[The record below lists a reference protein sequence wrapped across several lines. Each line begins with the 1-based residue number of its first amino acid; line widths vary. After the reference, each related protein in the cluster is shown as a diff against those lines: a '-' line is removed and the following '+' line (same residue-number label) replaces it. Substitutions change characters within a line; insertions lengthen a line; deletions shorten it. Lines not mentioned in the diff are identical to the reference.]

1 MILQREHIPQANAGA
16 LDLEG
21 KRDKGN
27 TMEPP
32 PGDTFIQRTSPFEGH
47 KIWSQKN
54 AVHIIFG
61 HSFARKKE
69 KHSQKAFISLSLHK
83 LQCQQLSQPELSQ
96 LNLCTAL
103 VGILHTTSQRWV
115 NHDFLKRFKS

>member
-1 MILQREHIPQANAGA
+1 
-16 LDLEG
+16 
-21 KRDKGN
+21 
-27 TMEPP
+27 MEPP
-32 PGDTFIQRTSPFEGH
+32 PGDTFIQGTSPFEGH

-61 HSFARKKE
+61 HSFARKK

-83 LQCQQLSQPELSQ
+83 SQGQQLSQHELSQ

-103 VGILHTTSQRWV
+103 VGILHTTSQR
-115 NHDFLKRFKS
+115 